1 MPRKKLVVL
10 LASDSELPAEIVEN
24 AGRLANVVIT
34 RNNVDAARELKD
46 AQGLFLWDLSSRLLD
61 DTPPPPSLSWIH
73 TATLG
78 VDAVL
83 TAPVVTSDIVVSN
96 TRGVFERPI
105 AEYVLGL
112 LLAIA
117 KDFRTTFANQR
128 DEVWEWRPTH
138 RIAGQKVVLIGPGA
152 IGKEIHTLL
161 VAAGM
166 TVLPVGRHALSS
178 DPHFGRIYST
188 SEATELL
195 GNADA
200 VVLSLPLTSVTRGFM
215 TRNLISRM
223 KPGAS
228 FINVGRGGL
237 VDEPALIEAL
247 QSRRI
252 GVAALDVFM
261 QEPLPK
267 GHALWRMDNVIVSP
281 HMSGDTYGF
290 GDLIASQFMEN
301 LARWSEGRVV
311 CNVVDKQ
318 KLSASPL

>member
-1 MPRKKLVVL
+1 MPKKKLVIL
-10 LASDSELPAEIVEN
+10 LASESELPPEIVEN
-24 AGRLANVVIT
+24 AGQLANVVIT
-34 RNNVDAARELKD
+34 RNNDEAARELKD
-46 AQGLFLWDLSSRLLD
+46 AQGLFLWDLSSRLLG
-61 DTPPPPSLSWIH
+61 DTPPPASLSWIH

-83 TAPVVTSDIVVSN
+83 TASIVTSDIVVSN

-105 AEYVLGL
+105 AEYVLAL

-128 DEVWEWRPTH
+128 DEIWQWRPTQ
-138 RIAGQKVVLIGPGA
+138 RIAGQRVVLIGPGA
-152 IGKEIHTLL
+152 IGKEIYSLL
-161 VAAGM
+161 AAAGM
-166 TVLPVGRHALSS
+166 TVLPVGRRALSA
-178 DPHFGRIYST
+178 DPHFGRIYAT
-188 SEATELL
+188 SEVTGLL

-200 VVLSLPLTSVTRGFM
+200 VVLSLPLTSATRGFM
-215 TRNLISRM
+215 TRNLISKM

-267 GHALWRMDNVIVSP
+267 GHALWKMDNVIVSP

-290 GDLIASQFMEN
+290 GGLIASQFMEN
-301 LARWSEGRVV
+301 LTRWSEGRAVR
-311 CNVVDKQ
+311 NVVDKQ
-318 KLSASPL
+318 KLSASH